1 MSWKLKN
8 ILYLFFQNKVITT
21 IQKVIMINNV
31 K

>member
-8 ILYLFFQNKVITT
+8 ILYLFFQNKVIAT
-21 IQKVIMINNV
+21 IQIVIMINNV

>member
-8 ILYLFFQNKVITT
+8 ILYLFFQNKVIAT